1 MKRITLGGNKD
12 EGNNKDEDRKTQIE
26 TIEQYNK
33 MLKNLKVND
42 RVLNADIH
50 ELFQFFNI
58 AFFNSK
64 LEAVILEWS

>member
-1 MKRITLGGNKD
+1 MKRITLGGTKEEDNSKD
-12 EGNNKDEDRKTQIE
+12 DDRKTQIE

-33 MLKNLKVND
+33 MLKNLKVNE

-58 AFFNSK
+58 AFFNS
-64 LEAVILEWS
+64 